1 MKKTL
6 LTLVLASVAAS
17 SYAATFYSDVNGST
31 RSSLNL
37 FGDVY
42 AQANKAHKTTDT
54 YKADATG
61 VVVKGDADKER
72 TRYERIRVRAGLSGY
87 FTDGTV
93 NLGFFSRFVDAYTY
107 KFNQARPHTGDVT
120 PARNVEHK
128 ITGFN
133 NDRLT
138 VTVGHK
144 QFGQLEFGKRTSV
157 ADFTLGTDLNGTF
170 FAPQALTIPT
180 TPTTFE
186 KVFLYTAPK
195 FVDGL
200 NVQASFAKAT
210 KTKDEYTKQYGVY
223 ASYNLNN
230 ANKFQFLAAK
240 TRVKEDGFA
249 KRITDA
255 YALGY
260 VNTSVKDLRLGA
272 EAQLELAKFRA
283 PVILTNRN
291 DKAWSVSAKAKYTV
305 NQYFAPYAGVVYKH
319 AKSVAHNTSVA
330 TKNKTL
336 TGYVGVESKLYSY
349 SSFNVNAYV
358 EGVYSKVKT
367 STRAANATAFTKT
380 KATTTKQVE
389 AGLIVK
395 F

>member
-31 RSSLNL
+31 RSSLSL

-42 AQANKAHKTTDT
+42 AQAVKAHKTTDT
-54 YKADATG
+54 YKTDATTGSVVKADAN
-61 VVVKGDADKER
+61 KER
-72 TRYERIRVRAGLSGY
+72 SRYERIRARAGLSGY

-93 NLGFFSRFVDAYTY
+93 NLGFYSRFVDSYTY
-107 KFNQARPHTGDVT
+107 RFTQPRPHTGDVT
-120 PARNVEHK
+120 PARKAEHN
-128 ITGFN
+128 ITGFY

-138 VTVGHK
+138 ITVGHK
-144 QFGQLEFGKRTSV
+144 QVGQLEFGKRTSV
-157 ADFTLGTDLNGTF
+157 ADFTVGTDLNGTF
-170 FAPQALTIPT
+170 FAPQAFTA
-180 TPTTFE
+180 PTTFE
-186 KVFLYTAPK
+186 NVFLYTAPK
-195 FVDGL
+195 FVNGL
-200 NVQASFAKAT
+200 NVQASYAKTA
-210 KTKDEYTKQYGVY
+210 KTKDEYTKQYAIYTSY
-223 ASYNLNN
+223 ALDN
-230 ANKFQFLAAK
+230 ANKFQFLASK
-240 TRVKEDGFA
+240 TRVKADGFA
-249 KRITDA
+249 TKITDS

-260 VNTSVKDLRLGA
+260 VNTSVKNLSLGL
-272 EAQLELAKFRA
+272 EAQLDLAKKRE
-283 PVILTNRN
+283 PVVLTNQN
-291 DKAWSVSAKAKYTV
+291 DKNWSVLAKAKYTV

-319 AKSVAHNTSVA
+319 SKQVKHTTSTA
-330 TKNKTL
+330 TKYKTL
-336 TGYVGVESKLYSY
+336 SAYVGVESKLYSY

-367 STRAANATAFTKT
+367 STRAADATAFTKT